1 MGARSSV
8 AVAHYGGSFDTFFSN
23 LLRFCADSLTTCLS
37 HDADRLCVPFGLSA
51 LSALLSLLS
60 SFLLVHQRCT
70 HLTEAP
76 GETILFL
83 YCLLGNL
90 CSTTGAILSRQL
102 HIQILMSVFASA
114 VDAVNFMSCCLPV
127 FLCWKSKA
135 ERRRRMM
142 RKRRRQHLL
151 AVCIL
156 LIIAGG
162 FLKSRVSHYPADRP
176 LIGRRLL
183 QVFLRDNTE
192 ILGYVLG
199 LISFVIACTS
209 RFPALCGPHRRHML
223 TWAYTLS
230 GLLCSGAGVLYT
242 AALLLYGTEVLF
254 LLRVMPWLLS
264 AICCVTLDLL
274 ILVVHWCKRGA
285 RQHPVSICSDT
296 ECLLGDPDIPTE
308 GNASVEKRTKQQVH
322 SSAQT
327 KIKNIQNVTEMG
339 RYMDV
344 SIRPARNICLK
355 EVTLS
360 NQEVADQ
367 FPDRTVR
374 VIRVNSYY
382 SSDTSYDSSPF
393 SSDLEWDFEEANAQ
407 WRESTAKQQD
417 GDEFPLMEW
426 PKNPKPFST
435 CVMSGLPLK
444 TLSGTEEGGSLS
456 AVCL

>member
-51 LSALLSLLS
+51 LSALLSLL
-60 SFLLVHQRCT
+60 VHQRCT

-102 HIQILMSVFASA
+102 HIQRASTDKQTNEQA
-114 VDAVNFMSCCLPV
+114 TLFVCDLS
-127 FLCWKSKA
+127 

-274 ILVVHWCKRGA
+274 VFMYRA

-308 GNASVEKRTKQQVH
+308 GNASVEKRTKQ
-322 SSAQT
+322 
-327 KIKNIQNVTEMG
+327 NV
-339 RYMDV
+339 
-344 SIRPARNICLK
+344 SKPSICLK

-393 SSDLEWDFEEANAQ
+393 SSDLEVGTTISINTHSNSYFT
-407 WRESTAKQQD
+407 SV
-417 GDEFPLMEW
+417 GD
-426 PKNPKPFST
+426 K
-435 CVMSGLPLK
+435 
-444 TLSGTEEGGSLS
+444 
-456 AVCL
+456 

>member
-1 MGARSSV
+1 
-8 AVAHYGGSFDTFFSN
+8 
-23 LLRFCADSLTTCLS
+23 
-37 HDADRLCVPFGLSA
+37 
-51 LSALLSLLS
+51 
-60 SFLLVHQRCT
+60 
-70 HLTEAP
+70 
-76 GETILFL
+76 
-83 YCLLGNL
+83 
-90 CSTTGAILSRQL
+90 
-102 HIQILMSVFASA
+102 MSVFASA

-135 ERRRRMM
+135 GKMM

-274 ILVVHWCKRGA
+274 VFMYRA

-308 GNASVEKRTKQQVH
+308 GNASVEKRTKQNV
-322 SSAQT
+322 SKPSALNTGNTLFSLHKSVMVLCSQ
-327 KIKNIQNVTEMG
+327 
-339 RYMDV
+339 
-344 SIRPARNICLK
+344 ICLK

-393 SSDLEWDFEEANAQ
+393 SSDLEVGTTISINTHSNSYFT
-407 WRESTAKQQD
+407 SV
-417 GDEFPLMEW
+417 GD
-426 PKNPKPFST
+426 K
-435 CVMSGLPLK
+435 
-444 TLSGTEEGGSLS
+444 
-456 AVCL
+456 